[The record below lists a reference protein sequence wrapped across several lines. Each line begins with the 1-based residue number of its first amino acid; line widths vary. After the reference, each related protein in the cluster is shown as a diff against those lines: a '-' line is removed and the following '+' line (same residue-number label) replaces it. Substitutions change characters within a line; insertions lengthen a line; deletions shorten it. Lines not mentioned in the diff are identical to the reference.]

1 MGYDIS
7 NFVDVDPLF
16 GTLGDFDT
24 LVKEAHKRGK
34 FFFFVRL
41 WKLVFRNSRY
51 LVLFNSFRELRR
63 WKENCQ
69 SMLADAF
76 LFSVLFFFF
85 VNPGGTLSKSST
97 LLRLFANNWME
108 VQWSILTRECQSFS
122 LSFISDIRVILD
134 YVPNHTSDQHD
145 WFKQS
150 CAGIEPYTDY
160 YVWKEGKGA
169 NKTLPPNNWVCLKV
183 GPLNNLLHWAVTR
196 ILSCKL
202 VNVMNKNFLLNMT
215 EEYLNHKSQ
224 SILQDWYVQWYQLYW
239 LFQLS
244 IFGGPAWTYNENR
257 KMFYLHQFNKKQP
270 DLNFRSK
277 HVQKA
282 MEVRYYILNELWR
295 HYLSINSFFFWN
307 SIRTCA
313 NSVAIQNY
321 VLE

>member
-1 MGYDIS
+1 
-7 NFVDVDPLF
+7 
-16 GTLGDFDT
+16 
-24 LVKEAHKRGK
+24 
-34 FFFFVRL
+34 
-41 WKLVFRNSRY
+41 
-51 LVLFNSFRELRR
+51 
-63 WKENCQ
+63 
-69 SMLADAF
+69 MLADSF

-85 VNPGGTLSKSST
+85 VNPGGTFSKSST

-108 VQWSILTRECQSFS
+108 VQSGILTRECQSFS

-215 EEYLNHKSQ
+215 EEYLNHIINTPRLICSMNDISCIDFFSWAYSVDPPGPTMRTVRCSISTNSIRNSQ
-224 SILQDWYVQWYQLYW
+224 TWISDPNT
-239 LFQLS
+239 S
-244 IFGGPAWTYNENR
+244 R
-257 KMFYLHQFNKKQP
+257 K
-270 DLNFRSK
+270 
-277 HVQKA
+277 
-282 MEVRYYILNELWR
+282 LWR
-295 HYLSINSFFFWN
+295 WDITFWMNYEGTTCPLIVFFFWN

-313 NSVAIQNY
+313 NSVGIQN
-321 VLE
+321 